1 MTYLSP
7 MHQFEDNVEVLL
19 ILECF
24 DEPDNVGVVESLV
37 DSQFISQQLDIT
49 VRQSLP
55 TPTKVIWN
63 VFFTF

>member
-37 DSQFISQQLDIT
+37 DSQFIPQQLDIA

-63 VFFTF
+63 VLFTF

>member
-37 DSQFISQQLDIT
+37 DSQFIS
-49 VRQSLP
+49 
-55 TPTKVIWN
+55 
-63 VFFTF
+63 